1 MDPREVPIYLLLP
14 EGHPG
19 LGATD
24 LIDLVASRFPAD
36 AWRERIEAQG
46 AMEVAIEH
54 ARWLITQRE
63 APLSV
68 PVHAST
74 TRIFSFA
81 HGVLAFTLDDL
92 LRWFVDHGCVGASEL
107 ETEPSDPPATPPDW
121 TPYGARL
128 PEPEQRTPQKHWLFD
143 AEDPYAVL
151 EAMGDTPDRPV
162 LTIGHND
169 SEEPH
174 EIVVVPVRYALDSR
188 AEVEQLLARLERPDE
203 DEDDAEEDEDDESN
217 RRYDPSIEFERYW
230 EALPPFPREAQG
242 WMPAWLRTRLEQR
255 VPRLAATDWSYDYG
269 TEDDTFAAMAAVL
282 REAGYVVTDEDLV
295 PSVAGWVNDYE
306 FGAGW

>member
-1 MDPREVPIYLLLP
+1 MDLREIPIYLLLP
-14 EGHPG
+14 EHHPG
-19 LGATD
+19 LGDID
-24 LIDLVASRFPAD
+24 LIDLVASRFSID
-36 AWRERIEAQG
+36 TWRDRIEAQG
-46 AMEVAIEH
+46 APEVALEH

-92 LRWFVDHGCVGASEL
+92 LRWFVDHGCVEASEL
-107 ETEPSDPPATPPDW
+107 ETERSDPPVTPPDW

-128 PEPEQRTPQKHWLFD
+128 PEPEDDAPRKHWLFD
-143 AEDPYAVL
+143 AVDPYAVL
-151 EAMGDTPDRPV
+151 EAMGDTPERPV

-174 EIVVVPVRYALDSR
+174 ELVVVPVRYALDSR
-188 AEVEQLLARLERPDE
+188 ARVEELLARLERQDEEDEE
-203 DEDDAEEDEDDESN
+203 DEDDAESG
-217 RRYDPSIEFERYW
+217 RRYDPSSAFERYW
-230 EALPPFPREAQG
+230 ESLPPFPREAQG
-242 WMPAWLRTRLEQR
+242 WMPTWLRTQLEQR
-255 VPRLAATDWSYDYG
+255 VPGLAATDWTYDHE
-269 TEDDTFAAMAAVL
+269 TEDVTFAAMAEVL

-295 PSVAGWVNDYE
+295 PSVAGWVYDYDS
-306 FGAGW
+306 GAA